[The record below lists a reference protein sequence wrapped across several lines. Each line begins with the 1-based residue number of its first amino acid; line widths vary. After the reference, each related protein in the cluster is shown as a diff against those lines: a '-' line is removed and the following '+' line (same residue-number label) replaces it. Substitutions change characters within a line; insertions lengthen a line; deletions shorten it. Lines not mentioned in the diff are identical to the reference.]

1 MGWDSCSSW
10 TKKSDVVNDILRN
23 FSRSEWKVHAK
34 KTVREGAWFVVENTS
49 GAKFIY
55 FALISKSRGE
65 FALKTMTEH
74 MGPSYYSCP
83 VSFLDIA
90 DAPAASEVHAIEWRR
105 KLVDGRKIAE
115 ANAKRTLAPGTEI
128 KLYDNFYTVVAPN
141 KNTFTVRS
149 KDGRL
154 YKLTVKQMSQW
165 EYATKL
171 GEYLEA

>member
-10 TKKSDVVNDILRN
+10 TKKSDVVNEVLGN
-23 FSRSEWKVHAK
+23 FARSEWKVHAK
-34 KTVREGAWFVVENTS
+34 QTVREGAWFVVENTS

-55 FALISKSRGE
+55 FALILKSRGE

-90 DAPAASEVHAIEWRR
+90 DAPAPSEVHAIEWRR
-105 KLVDGRKIAE
+105 KLVEHSSMKTRV
-115 ANAKRTLAPGTEI
+115 LAPGMEI
-128 KLYDNFYTVVAPN
+128 KLYDHFYTVVAPH

-149 KDGRL
+149 EDGKL

-165 EYATKL
+165 QHATKL
-171 GEYLEA
+171 GELLEA